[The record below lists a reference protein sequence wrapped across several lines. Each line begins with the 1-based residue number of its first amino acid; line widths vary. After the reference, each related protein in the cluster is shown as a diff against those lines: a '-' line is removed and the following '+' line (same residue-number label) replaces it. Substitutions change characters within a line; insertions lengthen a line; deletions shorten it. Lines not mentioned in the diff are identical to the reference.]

1 MPAARSFVVTG
12 SGGFVG
18 TALLAQLRDAPQH
31 LHLAPADWRDRIEA
45 ASFEAATVVHLAAR
59 VHAPASDP
67 RLYETDNRE
76 KTEVLA
82 RAAALGG
89 ARRFVFLSSVKALGE
104 ETREMAFSV
113 RSEPRPLEAYGRSK
127 LAAERA
133 LEGIARASSMEFV
146 VVRAPLVFG
155 AGAAGNLRALLRLC
169 DSPWPLPFA
178 AVENRR
184 SFVHVSDLARL
195 LLACAE
201 SAAAAGRT
209 YLAAHREPFSTP
221 RLVRAIRRALGRSP
235 RLFGVSPHV
244 LEALA
249 RVAGRRDAVARL
261 TRSLEVDPSAA
272 ERDLGWTATVP
283 LEAAVDEMVAA
294 YRTERPR

>member
-1 MPAARSFVVTG
+1 MPAVRSFVVTG

-18 TALLAQLRDAPQH
+18 SVLLAHLRDPPQR
-31 LHLAPADWRDRIEA
+31 LHLAPADWRDRIAA
-45 ASFEAATVVHLAAR
+45 ASFEGATVVHLAAR
-59 VHAPASDP
+59 VHAPRSDP
-67 RLYETDNRE
+67 GLYETDNRE

-82 RAAALGG
+82 RAAARGG

-104 ETREMAFSV
+104 ETREAPFSV
-113 RSEPRPLEAYGRSK
+113 HTQPRPLDAYGRSK

-133 LEGIARASSMEFV
+133 LEGVARASSMEFV

-178 AVENRR
+178 AVHNRR

-195 LLACAE
+195 LLACAGAP
-201 SAAAAGRT
+201 SAAGST
-209 YLAAHREPFSTP
+209 YLAAHREPFSTTQ
-221 RLVRAIRRALGRSP
+221 LFATIRRALGRPPRLVAMSP
-235 RLFGVSPHV
+235 RV

-249 RVAGRRDAVARL
+249 RIAGRADTMRRL
-261 TRSLEVDPSAA
+261 TRSLEVDPAA
-272 ERDLGWTATVP
+272 AQRDLGWMAAVP
-283 LEAAVDEMVAA
+283 LESAVEEMVAA
-294 YRTERPR
+294 YRAERPR